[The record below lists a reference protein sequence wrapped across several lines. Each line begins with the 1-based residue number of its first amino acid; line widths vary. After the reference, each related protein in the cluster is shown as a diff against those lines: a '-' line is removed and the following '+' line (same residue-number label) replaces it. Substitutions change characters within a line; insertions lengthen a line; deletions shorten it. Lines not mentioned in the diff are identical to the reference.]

1 MGFPG
6 SSAGE
11 ESACNTG
18 DPGSIPGLGRS
29 SGEGISYQL
38 QYFGA
43 SLESQM
49 IKNLPAG
56 KETWVWSLG
65 WEDPLEEGMA
75 TIPAFLPGE
84 SPWTEEPGG
93 LQSMGLWKV
102 RHNWATKQS
111 TAPALARGSLPMSHR
126 VTTSYRTRV
135 KTKLSLLYQQAVALT
150 IVQSAYQRKEKVLGP
165 ICHVIEW

>member
-1 MGFPG
+1 MGCHFLLQGLQDSGVEPASPVLMGFPG

-56 KETWVWSLG
+56 KET
-65 WEDPLEEGMA
+65 
-75 TIPAFLPGE
+75 
-84 SPWTEEPGG
+84 
-93 LQSMGLWKV
+93 
-102 RHNWATKQS
+102 
-111 TAPALARGSLPMSHR
+111 
-126 VTTSYRTRV
+126 
-135 KTKLSLLYQQAVALT
+135 
-150 IVQSAYQRKEKVLGP
+150 
-165 ICHVIEW
+165 